1 MLIYHLRSP
10 DWRSGPGLRA
20 GDSSSQTAETWL
32 WGCSHGRGPG
42 PLLLS
47 RLPQNHLYQPSAT
60 SSQAGELPGT
70 VLATVNR
77 GHPDIHLDFV
87 LFFKKHPMRLLRLCG
102 SLFQAHLLSQFR
114 CGLKKFNLKGRLAN
128 DWIKREPRK
137 PHWTIAMAT
146 RVSKINR
153 KEGDGKILAAS
164 LPRVSRTTAGGIL
177 AASQKDIRDGIHLPG
192 GN

>member
-1 MLIYHLRSP
+1 MVRPWAQSWGFQHLNSR
-10 DWRSGPGLRA
+10 DL
-20 GDSSSQTAETWL
+20 TLE
-32 WGCSHGRGPG
+32 CSHGRGPG

-47 RLPQNHLYQPSAT
+47 RLPQDHLYQPSAT
-60 SSQAGELPGT
+60 SSQAGELPG
-70 VLATVNR
+70 VFLATVNQR
-77 GHPDIHLDFV
+77 HPNIPLDFV
-87 LFFKKHPMRLLRLCG
+87 LFFKKHHMRLPCLYG
-102 SLFQAHLLSQFR
+102 SLFWAHLLSQFR

-137 PHWTIAMAT
+137 PHWTITMAT

-164 LPRVSRTTAGGIL
+164 LPSVSWTTAGGIL
-177 AASQKDIRDGIHLPG
+177 ASSQKEIREGIHLPG